1 MTVVIVESPA
11 KAKTINKY
19 LGRDF
24 QVFASF
30 GHVRD
35 LPPKDGSVR
44 PDEDFAMD
52 WEVDGKAQKRLTEI
66 AAAVKGTDKLIL
78 ATDPDREG
86 EAISWHLLEILK
98 KKGVLKGVD
107 VERVVFNAITKTGV
121 DYGMA
126 HPRAID
132 QELVDAYLARRALD
146 YLVGF
151 NLSPVLWRKLPG
163 SRSAGRV
170 QSVALRIICDR
181 EMEIEAFK
189 PEEYWTVDADLTAAG
204 GPFTARLT
212 GLAGEKIGQMSLK
225 GAEAAARAKSAIESA
240 ALKIASVDSK
250 PVRRNPPAPFITSSL
265 QMEAARKLGFNAK
278 RTMQVAQRLYE
289 GVDLGG
295 ETVGLITYMRTDGVD
310 LAPEA
315 VAALREQVQ
324 KDYGNR
330 YLPGSPRLYKSKAK
344 NAQEAHEAIRPA
356 DPARRP
362 QDVARY
368 LDGDLARLYE
378 LIWKRSMACQMEAAE
393 FERTTAE
400 IAGGDVTLR
409 ATGSVQLFD
418 GFLTLY
424 QEGSDDDAADEDARR
439 LPRLVAGET
448 LKLEM
453 VRTDQHFTEPP
464 PRFTEASLVKK
475 MEDLGIGRPSTY
487 ASTIAVLVERDY
499 VTLDKKRFQPTDKG
513 RVVTV
518 FLKKFFAKYVEFDFT
533 ADLEEKLDEVSAGD
547 LNYKKLLRD
556 FWTDFIAAIAETKEL
571 RITEVIDVLDEQL
584 SPHLFPP
591 KDDGTDPRLC
601 PTCGTGRLGLRLG
614 RFGAFLGCSNYPDCN
629 FTRPLAQNGD
639 GDAAAAGE
647 RLLGLDEATGDE
659 IWLKIG
665 RFGPYVQ
672 RGKDAP
678 KVPKAPKPKKGE
690 KAAKVEKAPEV
701 EDAPKPKRSSIPK
714 PYSPATLTLE
724 EAQRLLSLPREVG
737 QHPEDGKPIMA
748 AIGRFGPYLSHA
760 GIYANL
766 ESIEDVFTVGINRA
780 VDLIAEKKAKG
791 PGARFG
797 AQALKELGN
806 HPDDGAPVRVMK
818 GRFGPYVTHGKVNAN
833 IPKDVEAEA
842 MTLELALPLLAARA
856 PAKKGKAKAAPK
868 KAAAK
873 PAAKAP
879 AKKPAAKKPSA
890 KKPAKAKEPA
900 Q

>member
-52 WEVDGKAQKRLTEI
+52 WEVDGKAQKRLSEI
-66 AAAVKGTDKLIL
+66 AAAVKGTNKLIL

-86 EAISWHLLEILK
+86 EAISWHLLEILR

-107 VERVVFNAITKTGV
+107 VERVVFNAITKAGV
-121 DYGMA
+121 AQGMA
-126 HPRAID
+126 NPRAID

-170 QSVALRIICDR
+170 QSVALRLICDR
-181 EMEIEAFK
+181 EMEIEAFR
-189 PEEYWTVDADLTAAG
+189 PEEYWTVDADLAAAG
-204 GPFTARLT
+204 GSFTARLT
-212 GLAGEKIGQMSLK
+212 GLGGDKIGQMSLR
-225 GAEAAARAKSAIESA
+225 GAEAAARARAAIETA
-240 ALKIASVDSK
+240 TLKVASVEAK
-250 PVRRNPPAPFITSSL
+250 PVRRNPPPPFITSSL

-315 VAALREQVQ
+315 VFALREQVQ
-324 KDYGNR
+324 KDYGGR
-330 YLPGSPRLYKSKAK
+330 YLPSSPRMYKSKAK

-356 DPARRP
+356 DPSRRP
-362 QDVARY
+362 QDVARW

-400 IAGGDVTLR
+400 IAGGEVTLR

-418 GFLTLY
+418 GFLALY
-424 QEGSDDDAADEDARR
+424 QEGADDDAADEDSRR
-439 LPRLVAGET
+439 LPRLVPGET
-448 LKLEM
+448 LKLEAI
-453 VRTDQHFTEPP
+453 RTDQHFTEPP

-513 RVVTV
+513 RIVTV
-518 FLKKFFAKYVEFDFT
+518 FLKRFFAKYVEFDFT
-533 ADLEEKLDEVSAGD
+533 ADLEEKLDEVSAGELD
-547 LNYKKLLRD
+547 YKKLLRE
-556 FWTDFIAAIAETKEL
+556 FWTDFIAAIAATKEL
-571 RITEVIDVLDEQL
+571 RITEVIDVLDEVL
-584 SPHLFPP
+584 GPHLFPP
-591 KDDGTDPRLC
+591 KEDGSNPRLC
-601 PTCGTGRLGLRLG
+601 PTCGTGTLGLRLG
-614 RFGAFLGCSNYPDCN
+614 KFGAFLGCSNYPDCG
-629 FTRPLAQNGD
+629 FTRQLGQGGGEAGAGGD
-639 GDAAAAGE
+639 
-647 RLLGLDEATGDE
+647 RMLGVDEATGDE
-659 IWLKIG
+659 IWLKTG

-672 RGKDAP
+672 RGKGNGTKD
-678 KVPKAPKPKKGE
+678 E
-690 KAAKVEKAPEV
+690 
-701 EDAPKPKRSSIPK
+701 KPKRSSLPK
-714 PYSPATLTLE
+714 GRNAQELTLDY
-724 EAQRLLSLPREVG
+724 AIRLLELPREIG
-737 QHPEDGKPIMA
+737 LHPENGKPITA
-748 AIGRFGPYLSHA
+748 ALGRFGPYIA
-760 GIYANL
+760 NDGTYANL
-766 ESIEDVFTVGINRA
+766 ESFEDIFTIGINRA
-780 VDLIAEKKAKG
+780 VDLLAEKKAKG
-791 PGARFG
+791 PGKRFG
-797 AQALKELGN
+797 APALKELGA
-806 HPDDGAPVRVMK
+806 HPDDGAPVRVLK
-818 GRFGPYVTHGKVNAN
+818 GRFGPYVSHGKVNAN
-833 IPKDVEAEA
+833 VPKDMQPED
-842 MTLELALPLLAARA
+842 MTLEIALPLLAARA
-856 PAKKGKAKAAPK
+856 PAKKTKAAPK

-873 PAAKAP
+873 KAPAKAP
-879 AKKPAAKKPSA
+879 AKPAAKKPA
-890 KKPAKAKEPA
+890 ARKPAKKAAPKTKKPAATDA
-900 Q
+900 

>member
-52 WEVDGKAQKRLTEI
+52 WEVDGKAQKRLSEI
-66 AAAVKGTDKLIL
+66 AAAIKGTDKLIL

-121 DYGMA
+121 AHGMA
-126 HPRAID
+126 NPRAID

-181 EMEIEAFK
+181 EMEIEAFR
-189 PEEYWTVDADLTAAG
+189 PEEYWTVDADLLAAG

-212 GLAGEKIGQMSLK
+212 GLAGDKITQMSLK
-225 GAEAAARAKSAIESA
+225 GAEAAARARTAIEA
-240 ALKIASVDSK
+240 ATLKVASVDSK
-250 PVRRNPPAPFITSSL
+250 PVKRNPYPPFITSSL

-315 VAALREQVQ
+315 VMALRDMVKRE
-324 KDYGNR
+324 YGDR
-330 YLPGSPRLYKSKAK
+330 YLPSSPRMYKSKAK

-356 DPARRP
+356 DPSRRP

-368 LDGDLARLYE
+368 LDADLARLYD

-393 FERTTAE
+393 FERTTVE
-400 IAGGDVTLR
+400 IAGGEVTLR

-424 QEGSDDDAADEDARR
+424 QEGSDDDSADEDSRR
-439 LPRLVAGET
+439 LPRLVPGET
-448 LKLEM
+448 LKLEA
-453 VRTDQHFTEPP
+453 VKTDQHFTEPP
-464 PRFTEASLVKK
+464 PRYSEASLVKK

-499 VTLDKKRFQPTDKG
+499 VTLDKKRFMPTDKG

-533 ADLEEKLDEVSAGD
+533 ADLEEKLDEVSAGE

-556 FWTDFIAAIAETKEL
+556 FWTDFIAAIGETKEL

-591 KDDGTDPRLC
+591 KPDGSNPRLC
-601 PTCGTGRLGLRLG
+601 PTCGTGTLGLRLG
-614 RFGAFLGCSNYPDCN
+614 RFGAFLGCSNYPECG
-629 FTRPLAQNGD
+629 FTKPLAQNGA
-639 GDAAAAGE
+639 GDAAGGGGD
-647 RLLGLDEATGDE
+647 RLLGLDDATGEE
-659 IWLKIG
+659 IWAKVG

-678 KVPKAPKPKKGE
+678 RVPKPPKPKKGE
-690 KAAKVEKAPEV
+690 KAVKAPKAEKVEE
-701 EDAPKPKRSSIPK
+701 APKPKRSSIPK
-714 PYSPATLTLE
+714 GQSVADITLE
-724 EAQRLLSLPREVG
+724 TAMRLLALPREVG
-737 QHPEDGKPIMA
+737 LHPEDGKPIVA
-748 AIGRFGPYLSHA
+748 ALGRFGPYISHA
-760 GIYANL
+760 GVYANL
-766 ESIEDVFTVGINRA
+766 ESPEEVFTVGINRA
-780 VDLIAEKKAKG
+780 VDMLAEKRAKG
-791 PGARFG
+791 PSARFG

-842 MTLELALPLLAARA
+842 MTLELAIPLLAARA

-873 PAAKAP
+873 PAAKKPA
-879 AKKPAAKKPSA
+879 AKKPAAKKTV
-890 KKPAKAKEPA
+890 KAKASAES
-900 Q
+900 